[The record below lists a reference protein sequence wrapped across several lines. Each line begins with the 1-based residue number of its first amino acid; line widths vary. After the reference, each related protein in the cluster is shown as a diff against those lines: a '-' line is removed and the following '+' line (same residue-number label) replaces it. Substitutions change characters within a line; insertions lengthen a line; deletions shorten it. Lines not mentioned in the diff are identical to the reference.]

1 MEYQKEKK
9 NLLEMTRVLL
19 FQNNV
24 TKIYWSDI
32 IITSAYLINRLLST
46 NIAYKSLL
54 EIFYQRKIIID
65 HL

>member
-1 MEYQKEKK
+1 
-9 NLLEMTRVLL
+9 MTRVLL

-32 IITSAYLINRLLST
+32 IITSTYLINRLLST